1 MKFLVVR
8 EIQFNDKNQLSE
20 SIRMK
25 GADVTVGKVNLKDLK
40 IIINIWKGFSV
51 VAKVATKLSWEL
63 KFQFSMNPSNLCFA
77 TNRICKKLMLFI
89 SNS

>member
-25 GADVTVGKVNLKDLK
+25 GADVTVGISHLLPTLAHVKIKKKDLFHFLYE
-40 IIINIWKGFSV
+40 I
-51 VAKVATKLSWEL
+51 LSFGR
-63 KFQFSMNPSNLCFA
+63 KP
-77 TNRICKKLMLFI
+77 
-89 SNS
+89 